1 MNKKNSEPSLEW
13 KEWARKRD
21 SMKTL
26 WVVAVV
32 CFWISTAILGV
43 VFFLEDELNILL
55 LSVSLGTMVLGVWLK
70 ARFQLYQNRE
80 PEKQRPD
87 EGDA

>member
-1 MNKKNSEPSLEW
+1 MEW
-13 KEWARKRD
+13 KEWARTRD

-26 WVVAVV
+26 WVIAVLG
-32 CFWISTAILGV
+32 FWVSAAILGV

-55 LSVSLGTMVLGVWLK
+55 LSVTLGTMILGVWLK

-80 PEKQRPD
+80 PKKQRPD
-87 EGDA
+87 EAEM